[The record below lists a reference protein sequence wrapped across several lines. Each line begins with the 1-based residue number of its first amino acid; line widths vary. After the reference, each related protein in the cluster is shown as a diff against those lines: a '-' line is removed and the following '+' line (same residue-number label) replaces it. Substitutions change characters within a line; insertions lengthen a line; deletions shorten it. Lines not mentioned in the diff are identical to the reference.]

1 MEVYKSQL
9 AEGMVRSFGIFKS
22 FSSQVRSSI
31 NYPPDVLTIPSLSK
45 TVEKANKAMKRGCRS
60 QPHYT
65 ETNTKP
71 IRRFGFNEIRDKI
84 QLIQE

>member
-1 MEVYKSQL
+1 
-9 AEGMVRSFGIFKS
+9 
-22 FSSQVRSSI
+22 
-31 NYPPDVLTIPSLSK
+31 
-45 TVEKANKAMKRGCRS
+45 MKRGCRS